1 MWEVDGQNKMINRRW
16 LLSEMWEGGWTPS
29 NRVTLRAAKIDG
41 KCRFHR
47 NQDNS
52 PTRNRSA
59 PWLEPVE
66 EANKVAV
73 VLAKKKGRN
82 RRF

>member
-1 MWEVDGQNKMINRRW
+1 
-16 LLSEMWEGGWTPS
+16 
-29 NRVTLRAAKIDG
+29 LRAAKIDG